1 MSRPRSTPKARPG
14 APAETRAGR
23 VALVGRPNVGKSTLL
38 NALLGE
44 SIAITSPHPQTTR
57 TTVRG
62 VVTRGDVQLVLLD
75 TPGLHSPRN
84 RLGRHMN
91 DEVLQATEGADV
103 VVLLVEAP
111 RPGAPAEPNDADLA
125 LLGQISSVGQRDTV
139 LAINKIDRLVEK
151 AALLPFIA
159 AFAERCP
166 GLRATIPISARR
178 RQGLDL
184 LFDEIA
190 ALLPAQ
196 PLLFEPETL
205 SDQPVRFFVAEFVRE
220 QVLRKVRQEVP
231 HGVAVV
237 VDSFDDTG
245 KVPRIEATI
254 HVTREGHKKILIGA
268 KGAMLKSIG
277 TAARARVEA
286 MLDGRVHLHLQVRAT
301 PDWMDNDARLREL
314 GYGKGPDT

>member
-1 MSRPRSTPKARPG
+1 MSRSRHPKAPST
-14 APAETRAGR
+14 TRAGR

-38 NALLGE
+38 NALLGQ

-62 VVTRGDVQLVLLD
+62 VVTRGDAQYVLLD
-75 TPGLHSPRN
+75 TPGLHAPRN
-84 RLGRHMN
+84 RLGRYMN
-91 DEVLQATEGADV
+91 EGAVEAVDGADA

-111 RPGAPAEPNDADLA
+111 RPGAPPGPADADLS
-125 LLGQISSVGQRDTV
+125 LLSQLPSRPAV
-139 LAINKIDRLVEK
+139 LAINKVDRLVEK
-151 AALLPFIA
+151 AELLPFIA
-159 AFAERCP
+159 AFAERLP
-166 GLRATIPISARR
+166 ELRATVPISARR
-178 RQGLDL
+178 RQGLDAL
-184 LFDEIA
+184 LDELA

-237 VDSFDDTG
+237 VDAFDDSG

-254 HVTREGHKKILIGA
+254 HVTREGHKKILVGA

-286 MLDGRVHLHLQVRAT
+286 MLESHVHLRLQVRAT
-301 PDWMDNDARLREL
+301 PDWADSDARLREL
-314 GYGKGPDT
+314 GYGKGSDA